1 MRYVFLVLLGAGSV
15 ILSGSLMSGLNIAGI
30 QVDLVLMII
39 LSLALLEKTSMP
51 IIFAAAAGLL
61 MDILFSTVLGVYA
74 IGYTAVALLV
84 CAFFKNSSKFNILFL
99 FIVGAGGYIIKELIT
114 ALIVF
119 ILNIGSGTSFN
130 LFSMMT
136 GYILP
141 AALLNGALM
150 FVVYFIMSKIY
161 SNNWMRPKRM
171 NSFDELDL

>member
-99 FIVGAGGYIIKELIT
+99 FIVG
-114 ALIVF
+114 
-119 ILNIGSGTSFN
+119 
-130 LFSMMT
+130 
-136 GYILP
+136 
-141 AALLNGALM
+141 
-150 FVVYFIMSKIY
+150 
-161 SNNWMRPKRM
+161 
-171 NSFDELDL
+171 

>member
-1 MRYVFLVLLGAGSV
+1 
-15 ILSGSLMSGLNIAGI
+15 
-30 QVDLVLMII
+30 
-39 LSLALLEKTSMP
+39 
-51 IIFAAAAGLL
+51 
-61 MDILFSTVLGVYA
+61 
-74 IGYTAVALLV
+74 
-84 CAFFKNSSKFNILFL
+84 AFFKNSSKFNILFL

-136 GYILP
+136 RYILP